1 MRHNRSL
8 AFATAASTRNRHAET
23 AAQHRRDLRLGRPSA
38 PSAVIPFKASGFKVR
53 NPACRQCSSDVN
65 AQTEQPISPLPW
77 RLNTVRRATVRASS
91 PSQTW
96 LSMCGA
102 REELRF
108 DPIAATDKA
117 DGGVNVRQRDPGGNQ
132 CCAVDGP
139 RGDGV
144 DRSGKGVL

>member
-1 MRHNRSL
+1 VRHNRSL
-8 AFATAASTRNRHAET
+8 AFAMAASTRNRHAET

-53 NPACRQCSSDVN
+53 ESCVSPMLVGCQCT
-65 AQTEQPISPLPW
+65 TEQPISPLPW
-77 RLNTVRRATVRASS
+77 RLNTVRRTTVRASS
-91 PSQTW
+91 PSRTW